1 MLFSFD
7 ATDGNIYG
15 VMASGGLAADGL
27 VFEIE
32 PTPFRRQLSHWQ
44 QPREWLCQA
53 VTVTLV
59 TPSSE
64 PYGASYGDL
73 ER

>member
-1 MLFSFD
+1 VLFSFD
-7 ATDGNIYG
+7 ATDGNIHG

-27 VFEIE
+27 VFELSPLPSGGSC
-32 PTPFRRQLSHWQ
+32 PTGSNPGNGW
-44 QPREWLCQA
+44 CQA

>member
-1 MLFSFD
+1 
-7 ATDGNIYG
+7 
-15 VMASGGLAADGL
+15 L
-27 VFEIE
+27 VFELSPLPSGGSC
-32 PTPFRRQLSHWQ
+32 PTGSNPGNGW
-44 QPREWLCQA
+44 CQA

-59 TPSSE
+59 TRSSE